1 VARAQAKLER
11 VLGRVDRFIDESG
24 LQAPEP
30 EPPRSLDLPA
40 ESDTLDLRARG
51 IRTVLWATGF
61 RRTYPFLGSL
71 KDQVLDARGELR
83 HDQGTTTLP
92 GLYAVG
98 LLLQSRR
105 SSSFIDGVGHDA
117 QAIARHIQARL
128 ENRALRAA

>member
-1 VARAQAKLER
+1 
-11 VLGRVDRFIDESG
+11 
-24 LQAPEP
+24 
-30 EPPRSLDLPA
+30 
-40 ESDTLDLRARG
+40 
-51 IRTVLWATGF
+51 VLWATGF